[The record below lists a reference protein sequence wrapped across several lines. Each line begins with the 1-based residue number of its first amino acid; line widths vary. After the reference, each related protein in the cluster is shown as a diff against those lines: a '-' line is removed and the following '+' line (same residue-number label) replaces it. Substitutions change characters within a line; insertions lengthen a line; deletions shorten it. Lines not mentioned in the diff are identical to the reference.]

1 MAYMQMPDL
10 QPIKQQGLILLSYT
24 CCNDGGY
31 SGAMGVRAP
40 RCDYA
45 AKFSTKLV
53 DERLNTRICYKK
65 IFVFLTFNFL
75 VRFSYRTTL
84 TQQILKYSVNSAPV
98 PPSPDFS

>member
-24 CCNDGGY
+24 CFNNGGY
-31 SGAMGVRAP
+31 SGAMGVRTP

-53 DERLNTRICYKK
+53 DEKLNTRICYKK

-75 VRFSYRTTL
+75 VRFSYRATL
-84 TQQILKYSVNSAPV
+84 TQQIPKYSVKSAPV